1 MVEQVVRLTVSFSVS
16 DTQMSEFKSIA
27 AEMTEG
33 TKPEPGTLGYEW
45 FVSADGKRFRLV
57 ETYADVAAVEAH
69 FLGPVVQ
76 QLVPR
81 LAAVCTVDGF
91 EFYGDPG
98 PKVSAMAAGFGAQF
112 YPYWIG
118 IER

>member
-1 MVEQVVRLTVSFSVS
+1 MLEQVVRLTVNFSVS
-16 DTQMSEFKSIA
+16 QENLDAFRAVA

-33 TKPEPGTLGYEW
+33 TNAEPGTLGYEW

-57 ETYADVAAVEAH
+57 ETYADIAAIEAH
-69 FLGPVVQ
+69 FMGSVVQ

-81 LAAVCTVDGF
+81 LTALCTVDGF

-98 PKVSAMAAGFGAQF
+98 PKVTAMAGAFSASF
-112 YPYWIG
+112 YKYWMGIG
-118 IER
+118 R